1 MNQNST
7 TKTFSRYGRP
17 AWRGLGAS
25 VTIVIALVLMT
36 GAAFAQPDG
45 SPFAMPST
53 ASQGVDAARQADSD
67 RWAAQGEYYTAIWEA
82 GSSANSARY
91 SAMAA
96 SLGVGT
102 GEAILAAANPSM
114 NVALWYAPGAFAS
127 SSDSYF
133 AQNPELSFASRW
145 AAGNATLASDA
156 SANPELTLVRNWE
169 AARAAE
175 AAGELVC
182 TPEDFA
188 C

>member
-1 MNQNST
+1 MNRKKRRLDIMNQNST

-17 AWRGLGAS
+17 GWRGLGAS

-102 GEAILAAANPSM
+102 GEA
-114 NVALWYAPGAFAS
+114 V
-127 SSDSYF
+127 SY
-133 AQNPELSFASRW
+133 
-145 AAGNATLASDA
+145 TH
-156 SANPELTLVRNWE
+156 LTLPTTIPSWGCGWGGGGV
-169 AARAAE
+169 
-175 AAGELVC
+175 
-182 TPEDFA
+182 
-188 C
+188 